1 MTNKSRSYM
10 RNMRHARIRKKISG
24 TAERPRL
31 CVYRSL
37 NHIYAQ
43 LIDDTKGHTLC
54 ASSSTEKE
62 ISGAGNIEGA
72 KKVGHSIAVRAL
84 EKGVKKIVFDRGGFR
99 YQGSIAGLADA
110 AREAGLEF

>member
-1 MTNKSRSYM
+1 MTNKTRSYM
-10 RNMRHARIRKKISG
+10 RSMRHARIRKKISG

-31 CVYRSL
+31 CVFRSL

-54 ASSSTEKE
+54 AASTKEKE
-62 ISGAGNIEGA
+62 VGGIGNVEGSKRVGGLIATRAMA
-72 KKVGHSIAVRAL
+72 KGIDKV
-84 EKGVKKIVFDRGGFR
+84 VFDRGGFR

-110 AREAGLEF
+110 ARETGLKF